1 MVVTDIAPQRESGL
15 MDRLEYRDIVVVSYR
30 PEWPDLY
37 RLHDDRISTTLGN
50 VVLRIEQI
58 GSTAVPGLAAT
69 PIVDL
74 LVVVEH

>member
-1 MVVTDIAPQRESGL
+1 MTDIAPQRESGL
-15 MDRLEYRDIVVVSYR
+15 MDRLECRDIVVVPYR

-50 VVLRIEQI
+50 VVLRIEHI
-58 GSTAVPGLAAT
+58 GSTAVPGLAAK